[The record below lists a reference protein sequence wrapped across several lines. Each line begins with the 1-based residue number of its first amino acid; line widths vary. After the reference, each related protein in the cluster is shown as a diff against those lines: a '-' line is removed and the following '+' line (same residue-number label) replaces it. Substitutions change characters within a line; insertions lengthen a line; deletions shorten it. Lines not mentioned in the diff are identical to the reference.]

1 MSMALGTVPLARFRS
16 AFSDLGQSLKR
27 LQLAYWLGFRE
38 TLLLYRIA
46 KIGPLWMT
54 IHTGFWALAV
64 GYLLGPS
71 IGHGD
76 PSYFIYVTLGFAL
89 FSTFQIFIGDGAG
102 VFVRAGNFILNVPN
116 PFLVYVIKV
125 GAKASIQVVM
135 VAPVVVVA
143 MLYARQPIAL
153 ETLLVIPGLLLCGVF
168 GIGVTLFLGT
178 IAVRNRDVIFA
189 VGAGMRL
196 LLFITPI
203 FWIVEDRS
211 GTRGLVADANPLY
224 HLITLVREPIMG
236 VAPDPLHWMFG
247 GASAVAAL
255 TIGFLTFAWFRGRM
269 AIWL

>member
-1 MSMALGTVPLARFRS
+1 MGLIRVPLTRLGT

-27 LQLAYWLGFRE
+27 LRLAYWLGFRE

-54 IHTGFWALAV
+54 IQTGFWALAV
-64 GYLLGPS
+64 GYLFGPTM
-71 IGHGD
+71 GHGE
-76 PSYFIYVTLGFAL
+76 PGYYVYVTVGFAL
-89 FSTFQIFIGDGAG
+89 YSTFQIFIGDGAG
-102 VFVRAGNFILNVPN
+102 VFVRAGSFILNVPN
-116 PFLVYVIKV
+116 PFLFYVIKV
-125 GAKASIQVVM
+125 AAKASIQVAM
-135 VAPVVVVA
+135 VSPVIVVA
-143 MLYARQPIAL
+143 MLYARQPITPQIVLA
-153 ETLLVIPGLLLCGVF
+153 IPGLFLCGAF

-203 FWIVEDRS
+203 FWIVEDRG
-211 GTRGLVADANPLY
+211 GTRSLIANANPLH

-236 VAPDPLHWMFG
+236 QVPDPVHWIFG
-247 GASAVAAL
+247 ALSALVSL
-255 TIGFLTFAWFRGRM
+255 SIGFLTFARFRGRM

>member
-1 MSMALGTVPLARFRS
+1 MGPIRGLAVHLGS

-64 GYLLGPS
+64 GYLFAPS
-71 IGHGD
+71 IGHGE
-76 PSYFIYVTLGFAL
+76 PSYFVYVTVGFAL
-89 FSTFQIFIGDGAG
+89 YSTFQIFIGDGSS
-102 VFVRAGNFILNVPN
+102 VFVRAGSLILNVPN
-116 PFLVYVIKV
+116 PFLIYVVKV
-125 GAKASIQVVM
+125 AAKASIQVVM
-135 VAPVVVVA
+135 VSPVVIAA
-143 MLYARQPIAL
+143 MLYARQPVGPEMIFA
-153 ETLLVIPGLLLCGVF
+153 IPGLILCGVF

-189 VGAGMRL
+189 VAAGMRL

-203 FWIVEDRS
+203 FWIVEDR
-211 GTRGLVADANPLY
+211 GGMRGLIAAVNPLY
-224 HLITLVREPIMG
+224 HLITLVREPILG
-236 VAPDPLHWMFG
+236 QVPDPLHWLVG
-247 GASAVAAL
+247 GASALLSLCV
-255 TIGFLTFAWFRGRM
+255 GFLTFAWFRGRM